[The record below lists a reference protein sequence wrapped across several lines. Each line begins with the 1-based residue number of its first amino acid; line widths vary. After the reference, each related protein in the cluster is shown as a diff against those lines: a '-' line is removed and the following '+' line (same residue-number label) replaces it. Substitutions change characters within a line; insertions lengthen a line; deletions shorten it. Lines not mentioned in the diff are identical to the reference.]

1 MEQSAPSRQA
11 IKLELA
17 TEVLRSSGE
26 LRFVASGASMVPAV
40 FPGDILIVRNQPI
53 ERARC
58 GDVAL
63 WSREGRFYAHR
74 VVRTA
79 KAGERAAI
87 VTRGDALNQDDAP
100 VESDEFLGHVC
111 GVVRRGKHVDLGA
124 SPNVGALIVRFLVRR
139 SDGVTKCLLL
149 YSSLRWRLAGNE
161 IAPLRSGRPELQ
173 ECL

>member
-1 MEQSAPSRQA
+1 VEQAAPSRQA

-17 TEVLRSSGE
+17 TEVLRASGE
-26 LRFVASGASMVPAV
+26 LRFVASGASMIPAI
-40 FPGDILIVRNQPI
+40 FPGDALIVRNQPI

-87 VTRGDALNQDDAP
+87 VTRGDALNQDDPP
-100 VESDEFLGHVC
+100 VGSDEFLGHVC
-111 GVVRRGKHVDLGA
+111 GVVRRGRHVDLGA
-124 SPNVGALIVRFLVRR
+124 SPNVGALVLRFLVRR

-149 YSSLRWRLAGNE
+149 CSSLRWWLAGNE
-161 IAPLRSGRPELQ
+161 IAPPRSNQPELQ

>member
-1 MEQSAPSRQA
+1 MKRAAPSRQA

-17 TEVLRSSGE
+17 TEVLRASGE
-26 LRFVASGASMVPAV
+26 LRFVASGTSMVPAI

-74 VVRTA
+74 VVSTA
-79 KAGERAAI
+79 KTDGRAAI
-87 VTRGDALNQDDAP
+87 VTRGDALNQDDP
-100 VESDEFLGHVC
+100 SVGSDDFLGHVR
-111 GVVRRGKHVDLGA
+111 GVVRRGKHLDLA
-124 SPNVGALIVRFLVRR
+124 EPPTVGALVLQFLVRR
-139 SDGVTKCLLL
+139 FDGVTKCLLR
-149 YSSLRWRLAGNE
+149 YSSLRRRLAGNE
-161 IAPLRSGRPELQ
+161 ISSRPSNRPELQ

>member
-1 MEQSAPSRQA
+1 VEQAAPSRQA

-17 TEVLRSSGE
+17 TEVLRTSGE
-26 LRFVASGASMVPAV
+26 LRFVASGTSMVPAV
-40 FPGDILIVRNQPI
+40 FPGDILIVRIQPI

-74 VVRTA
+74 IVRTA
-79 KAGERAAI
+79 KADGQAAI
-87 VTRGDALNQDDAP
+87 VTRGDALSQDDPP
-100 VESDEFLGHVC
+100 VGSDEFLGHVC
-111 GVVRRGKHVDLGA
+111 WVVRRGKHVDLGA
-124 SPNVGALIVRFLVRR
+124 SPNLGAFVLRFLVRR
-139 SDGVTKCLLL
+139 SDGITKCLLL

-161 IAPLRSGRPELQ
+161 IASRPSNRPELQ

>member
-1 MEQSAPSRQA
+1 VEQPAPSRQA

-17 TEVLRSSGE
+17 TEVLRASGE
-26 LRFVASGASMVPAV
+26 LRFVASGASMVPAI

-53 ERARC
+53 ERTRS

-87 VTRGDALNQDDAP
+87 VTRGDALNQDDPP
-100 VESDEFLGHVC
+100 VGSDEFLGHVC

-124 SPNVGALIVRFLVRR
+124 SPSFGALVLQFMVRR
-139 SDGVTKCLLL
+139 FDGVTKCLLR
-149 YSSLRWRLAGNE
+149 YSSLRWWLAGNE
-161 IAPLRSGRPELQ
+161 IASPPSNQPELQ